1 MVTTITE
8 EVYDDYLS
16 MVRLIAYQ
24 LKRQFPKVDP
34 KDTEQELWLWFVKH
48 PNKFAEWTQ
57 LPKKDSNYLLAAS
70 LRNAGRAFC
79 IKENAAISGYNPNDL
94 FFYSKVII
102 KRLLPSALGEDSE
115 QLRKFFSAEIKT
127 MKAPSESGD
136 WMAYHADIQKAFAS
150 LSEEDQL
157 LVRTYYIEDKD
168 TKTLHAEAGGDRKT
182 SKATAMAA
190 NRALNRMVKYLG
202 GKAPFTDN
210 DHPDPQEQEDN
221 ENEVHDFDDQD

>member
-1 MVTTITE
+1 MIKITE
-8 EVYDDYLS
+8 EVYEDYLPL
-16 MVRLIAYQ
+16 VRTVAYQ
-24 LKRQFPKVDP
+24 LRRQFPKVDQQ
-34 KDTEQELWLWFVKH
+34 DIEQELWLWFVKH
-48 PNKFAEWTQ
+48 PNKYREWSL
-57 LPKKDSNYLLAAS
+57 LPVKDSTPLLAAS

-115 QLRKFFSAEIKT
+115 QLKKFFSAEIKT

-136 WMAYHADIQKAFAS
+136 WMAYHADIQKAFAN
-150 LSEEDQL
+150 LSEEDQI
-157 LVRTYYIEDKD
+157 LVRTYYVEDND
-168 TKTLHAEAGGDRKT
+168 TKTLHQKAGGDRKT

-190 NRALNRMVKYLG
+190 NRALNRMVKFLG

-210 DHPDPQEQEDN
+210 DYVAPEGTE
-221 ENEVHDFDDQD
+221 ENEEEIYDSED

>member
-1 MVTTITE
+1 MNEINE
-8 EVYDDYLS
+8 EVYENYLP
-16 MVRLIAYQ
+16 MVRLIANQ

-34 KDTEQELWLWFVKH
+34 QDTQQELWLWFVKH
-48 PNKFAEWTQ
+48 PNKYAEWKQ
-57 LPKKDSNYLLAAS
+57 LPEKDSIPLLAAS

-79 IKENAAISGYNPNDL
+79 IKENAAITGYNPNDL
-94 FFYSKVII
+94 FFYSKVVI
-102 KRLLPSALGEDSE
+102 KRLLPSALGGDSE
-115 QLRKFFSAEIKT
+115 QIRKFFSAEVKT

-150 LSEEDQL
+150 LDEEDQL
-157 LVRTYYIEDKD
+157 LVKTYYIDDKD

-210 DHPDPQEQEDN
+210 DHPEPEEREEDA
-221 ENEVHDFDDQD
+221 EETHDFDD